1 MYAYAVEN
9 QRKNWFTGVRHTRN
23 QQKQLI
29 LSIGDR
35 TDLQR
40 KMSFCD
46 SNLAGKTQ
54 RRFSVKIKVQ
64 EGAYEDRVTG
74 KSKNRHW

>member
-23 QQKQLI
+23 QQKQLT

-54 RRFSVKIKVQ
+54 RRFSVKIKISM
-64 EGAYEDRVTG
+64 R
-74 KSKNRHW
+74 K

>member
-9 QRKNWFTGVRHTRN
+9 QRNNWFTGGRHTRN

-54 RRFSVKIKVQ
+54 RRFSVKIKISM
-64 EGAYEDRVTG
+64 R
-74 KSKNRHW
+74 K

>member
-9 QRKNWFTGVRHTRN
+9 RRKNWFTGVRHTRN

-46 SNLAGKTQ
+46 SNLAGK
-54 RRFSVKIKVQ
+54 RRDVFLLK
-64 EGAYEDRVTG
+64 
-74 KSKNRHW
+74 

>member
-40 KMSFCD
+40 KMSFV
-46 SNLAGKTQ
+46 TQ
-54 RRFSVKIKVQ
+54 IWREKRRDVFC
-64 EGAYEDRVTG
+64 
-74 KSKNRHW
+74 

>member
-29 LSIGDR
+29 LSIGDKN
-35 TDLQR
+35 QHE
-40 KMSFCD
+40 
-46 SNLAGKTQ
+46 
-54 RRFSVKIKVQ
+54 KIKVQ